1 MTSQIFDTKWFGQE
15 SNPVT
20 TLQLW
25 ENSNHF
31 MIPFLMAWYSV
42 THDYQRYLGVSVKSL
57 SRFRLFATPW
67 TVARQ
72 ALLSMGFSKQEYWSG
87 LPFPSPGGSSQPRD
101 RTWVSCIAGRRF
113 ILWAI
118 CTDSQKL
125 NLQRKSWL
133 KVALFTQDWWKSGW
147 GWEVFSGTA
156 LVDTHL
162 SPPHLTLTWLWL
174 HSPHSPKSGCYTCI
188 TTMMVTLCPKAWSL
202 PEHTDSVSQS
212 RRKRALLLWREGL
225 LTGVGSLRRQVVS
238 RKVQEYLGDFHSS
251 ELTSWIVI
259 K

>member
-101 RTWVSCIAGRRF
+101 RTCVSCIAGRRF

-118 CTDSQKL
+118 CTDSEIKPAEKEL
-125 NLQRKSWL
+125 AESGTVYTRLMTVRLGLRS
-133 KVALFTQDWWKSGW
+133 LFRHS
-147 GWEVFSGTA
+147 FSGHTP
-156 LVDTHL
+156 LP
-162 SPPHLTLTWLWL
+162 SPPHPHLTLVAFTSQPQVWLL
-174 HSPHSPKSGCYTCI
+174 HMYNNNDGHSLS
-188 TTMMVTLCPKAWSL
+188 
-202 PEHTDSVSQS
+202 
-212 RRKRALLLWREGL
+212 
-225 LTGVGSLRRQVVS
+225 
-238 RKVQEYLGDFHSS
+238 
-251 ELTSWIVI
+251 
-259 K
+259 